1 MLSFVLPIFKTMDYI
16 QKIFD
21 FIIHI
26 DKHLVDIINQFGSVT
41 YLILF
46 LIVFCETGL
55 VVTPFLPGDSL
66 FFAAGA
72 LCGQGSLDLG
82 LTMLV
87 CFLGAIIGNT
97 VNYEIGRKLGPT
109 IYKSNNRF
117 IKKKHLEKTHDFYVK
132 HGAKAIVLSRF
143 LPIFR
148 TFVPFVAGVAVMDR
162 KVHFV
167 YNIVGAALWVGIFI
181 LMGYFFGRTKL
192 VQENFSTFILLIII
206 LTILPG
212 IFAFIKGKFFS
223 KKSSD
228 SKLS

>member
-1 MLSFVLPIFKTMDYI
+1 MDFI
-16 QKIFD
+16 QKTFD
-21 FIIHI
+21 FILHI
-26 DKHLVDIINQFGSVT
+26 DKHLVEIITQFGNIT

-55 VVTPFLPGDSL
+55 VITPFLPGDSL

-72 LCGQGSLDLG
+72 LCGKGSIDLG
-82 LTMLV
+82 LTLAV
-87 CFLGAIIGNT
+87 CFSGAVLGNT
-97 VNYEIGRKLGPT
+97 LNYEIGRKLGPA

-162 KVHFV
+162 RTHFF
-167 YNIVGAALWVGIFI
+167 YNVIGAALWVGIFI
-181 LMGYFFGRTKL
+181 LLGYFFGRTKL
-192 VQENFSTFILLIII
+192 VQDHFSTFILIII
-206 LTILPG
+206 GITLLPG
-212 IFAFIKGKFFS
+212 LFAFVKQTFFKGPNKGN
-223 KKSSD
+223 
-228 SKLS
+228 